1 MKPLNT
7 SILLSSFLFLFIT
20 ACASTP
26 PLQQVPSVDE
36 SRCELLGTVS
46 GTSMVGKASF
56 IGSDNAMFAATEQA
70 KALKA
75 THLVWTN
82 VKTEYDGT
90 LMQGKA
96 YKCRE

>member
-1 MKPLNT
+1 MKSLNP
-7 SILLSSFLFLFIT
+7 SILLSSFLYLLT

-36 SRCELLGTVS
+36 SRCQLLGTVS